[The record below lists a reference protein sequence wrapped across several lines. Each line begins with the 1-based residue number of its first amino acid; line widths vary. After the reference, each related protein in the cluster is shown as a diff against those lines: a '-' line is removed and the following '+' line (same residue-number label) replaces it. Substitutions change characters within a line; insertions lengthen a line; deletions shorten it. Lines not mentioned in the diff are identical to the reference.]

1 MFFILDPEHIA
12 QVIEK
17 SSVLF
22 WLARTGNATFCFM
35 ARTSRGASSRMRTS
49 VTCCA
54 KLGVI
59 FYDARRS
66 IASDSVELTAWLKMR
81 VAIHILC
88 YDRLRAEMK
97 SYIQD
102 TGDQRTRATLVFLE
116 HVLRRN
122 VWPVRDGRESRLAGA
137 RRVPAPHG
145 RVGMVCGMG
154 EGRYGTR
161 PAAGTG
167 EEGRK
172 SALPFLAEM
181 GEPASDVCWMDGVHT
196 RIHHVVPKAYHP
208 VPTSVSFRVCGA
220 WAEGVP

>member
-1 MFFILDPEHIA
+1 MRP
-12 QVIEK
+12 IEK
-17 SSVLF
+17 KIDGVGYIFLIPLILVIQVLEQGCAQRVM
-22 WLARTGNATFCFM
+22 LRQARGDF
-35 ARTSRGASSRMRTS
+35 
-49 VTCCA
+49 
-54 KLGVI
+54 
-59 FYDARRS
+59 RRCPK
-66 IASDSVELTAWLKMR
+66 IKRDTVELTAWLKMR
-81 VAIHILC
+81 VPLAKHILC

-116 HVLRRN
+116 HVLRRY

-161 PAAGTG
+161 PADGPG

-172 SALPFLAEM
+172 SALPVVANM
-181 GEPASDVCWMDGVHT
+181 GEPAHDVFWVDGGHS
-196 RIHHVVPKAYHP
+196 RLHRVVPRVLRIPKAHHP
-208 VPTSVSFRVCGA
+208 VPT
-220 WAEGVP
+220 GVYLFACAGHGRRL

>member
-1 MFFILDPEHIA
+1 MRPRVMLR
-12 QVIEK
+12 Q
-17 SSVLF
+17 
-22 WLARTGNATFCFM
+22 ARGDF
-35 ARTSRGASSRMRTS
+35 
-49 VTCCA
+49 
-54 KLGVI
+54 
-59 FYDARRS
+59 RRCPK
-66 IASDSVELTAWLKMR
+66 IKRDTVELTAWLKMR
-81 VAIHILC
+81 VPLAKHILC

-116 HVLRRN
+116 HVLRRY

-161 PAAGTG
+161 PAAGTW

-208 VPTSVSFRVCGA
+208 VPTSVSFRVCGGHHA
-220 WAEGVP
+220 MGGGGTVGILNYRHIDQRACTGITLHQC